1 VRRGRQGLP
10 AYHKLRRMCF
20 KKLLLKVQE
29 SEEPDYDDENKDKLV
44 LLLEEFC
51 DKLNHLLKVCM
62 YDFTPNWKEIGT
74 ARDNGER
81 GREKDIGKQLGGRV
95 FVYTSKSDDT
105 SSMGDAHYLVYT
117 LSH

>member
-1 VRRGRQGLP
+1 
-10 AYHKLRRMCF
+10 MCF